1 MSGMPDGSIAFRRRV
16 RFIQGHESP
25 MKKSSR
31 TARNLVIAVIIILA
45 AGWMAQAYLFPSEAK
60 TGYVTTKPR
69 IGNLADTVLASG
81 TITASKLVS
90 VGAQVSGQIKALH
103 VDLGDEIKEGDLI
116 AEIDP
121 STQQNDLRDAEAAL
135 ANIKAQLAAK
145 QAELKQAELDYARQK
160 KMRALDASPQEDFE
174 SAEATLN
181 VTKAEIA
188 ALNAQIDQAKIAVDT
203 AEIDLGY
210 TKILAPMDG
219 TVVALPVKEGQT
231 VNAAQS
237 TPTIIKLAQLDTM
250 TVEAEISEADV
261 IRVREGQPVSFTILG
276 DPDTRYESTLRA
288 IEPAPTG
295 IEDDD
300 DNTDD
305 EAVYYNGLFDIAN
318 PDHRLRVWMTA
329 EVTITLNEVEN
340 ALIIPSA
347 ALSGPDKDGLYTVK
361 VLNDKG
367 DPIEKPVTVG
377 MNTNINAQI
386 ISGISEND
394 DIVIG
399 ASSGV
404 VATSQSIRRGPG
416 GMF

>member
-1 MSGMPDGSIAFRRRV
+1 MSGVPDSSIALHCRV

-25 MKKSSR
+25 MKKSSK

-45 AGWMAQAYLFPSEAK
+45 AGWMAQAYLFPSAAK
-60 TGYVTTKPR
+60 TGYVTAKPR

-121 STQQNDLRDAEAAL
+121 STQRNDLRDAEAAL
-135 ANIKAQLAAK
+135 ADIKAQLAAK

-174 SAEATLN
+174 SAEASLN
-181 VTKAEIA
+181 VTKAEIV

-261 IRVREGQPVSFTILG
+261 IRVREGQLVSFTILG
-276 DPDTRYESTLRA
+276 DPDTHYESILRA

-318 PDHRLRVWMTA
+318 PDHRLRIWMTA
-329 EVTITLNEVEN
+329 EVTITLNDVEN

-347 ALSGPDKDGLYTVK
+347 ALSGPDKDGQYTVQ
-361 VLNDKG
+361 VLNDTG
-367 DPIEKPVTVG
+367 TPIEKPVMVG

-399 ASSGV
+399 ATSGAV
-404 VATSQSIRRGPG
+404 TTNQSIHRGPG

>member
-60 TGYVTTKPR
+60 TGYVTNKPR

-121 STQQNDLRDAEAAL
+121 STQQNDLLDAEAAL

-347 ALSGPDKDGLYTVK
+347 ALSGPDKDGLYTVQ

-399 ASSGV
+399 ATSGV

>member
-1 MSGMPDGSIAFRRRV
+1 
-16 RFIQGHESP
+16 
-25 MKKSSR
+25 
-31 TARNLVIAVIIILA
+31 
-45 AGWMAQAYLFPSEAK
+45 
-60 TGYVTTKPR
+60 
-69 IGNLADTVLASG
+69 
-81 TITASKLVS
+81 
-90 VGAQVSGQIKALH
+90 
-103 VDLGDEIKEGDLI
+103 
-116 AEIDP
+116 
-121 STQQNDLRDAEAAL
+121 
-135 ANIKAQLAAK
+135 
-145 QAELKQAELDYARQK
+145 
-160 KMRALDASPQEDFE
+160 MRALDASPQEDFE

-300 DNTDD
+300 DNT
-305 EAVYYNGLFDIAN
+305 
-318 PDHRLRVWMTA
+318 
-329 EVTITLNEVEN
+329 
-340 ALIIPSA
+340 
-347 ALSGPDKDGLYTVK
+347 
-361 VLNDKG
+361 
-367 DPIEKPVTVG
+367 
-377 MNTNINAQI
+377 
-386 ISGISEND
+386 
-394 DIVIG
+394 
-399 ASSGV
+399 
-404 VATSQSIRRGPG
+404 
-416 GMF
+416 